1 MRTAR
6 RVVCVPHAEPFW
18 RDSTQ
23 ECAEHSNSFNPTQ
36 RRLDRST
43 AAHPSLAPAI
53 VSWASPKATVSP
65 TAVCD
70 ETTSGLV
77 HYDHS
82 HIPHRQQPRLA
93 QPPPALA
100 AGGEQALTYGS
111 AATMGAVYIVVA
123 TFPTRLRCISPP
135 PWIRTALQRLATL
148 REKIIPPELAMRS
161 DPCPIAGKPWRS
173 TTARSSRLA
182 IEAARVWVQSE
193 VSMMSSRAA
202 GGHAMGAA
210 RQLTGA
216 PRFAAY
222 SAGAIRD
229 GGAACALH
237 CCAAS
242 MFRVISRALATD
254 AADPS
259 RRASVGLSQPRRGR
273 GDFDVELDSQ
283 TAREPLQRAE
293 RRLVV
298 TGLEARD
305 RRLLH
310 PQLASKR
317 RLRQP
322 MIHAVGQHAHRHGAR
337 QGCADVLRVHLSVGQ
352 VLSTNMAGCPQC
364 R

>member
-100 AGGEQALTYGS
+100 AGGEQALPYGS

-123 TFPTRLRCISPP
+123 TFPTRLRCITPP

-148 REKIIPPELAMRS
+148 RDKIIPLELAMRS
-161 DPCPIAGKPWRS
+161 DTCPIAGEPWRS

-182 IEAARVWVQSE
+182 IEAARVWVQGGSG
-193 VSMMSSRAA
+193 VFWA
-202 GGHAMGAA
+202 GL
-210 RQLTGA
+210 RW
-216 PRFAAY
+216 
-222 SAGAIRD
+222 
-229 GGAACALH
+229 
-237 CCAAS
+237 
-242 MFRVISRALATD
+242 
-254 AADPS
+254 PS
-259 RRASVGLSQPRRGR
+259 PQKHHH
-273 GDFDVELDSQ
+273 
-283 TAREPLQRAE
+283 
-293 RRLVV
+293 
-298 TGLEARD
+298 RD
-305 RRLLH
+305 RNSPSSAH
-310 PQLASKR
+310 HACPEASWAANPLMISGSLGR
-317 RLRQP
+317 RECAGRCPVRARVQCELRS
-322 MIHAVGQHAHRHGAR
+322 IVRIR
-337 QGCADVLRVHLSVGQ
+337 TTGCLSPSAPPASSFVHW
-352 VLSTNMAGCPQC
+352 
-364 R
+364 